1 VDATAVRW
9 RRYGKN
15 RLYVNDGDGA
25 RIGWRDLVTGED
37 HVEDHEAVELFSTTV
52 ATWLER
58 AGYSSAAIDAHPG
71 VEPPAALPE
80 PTVEGDVAANV
91 TCSESESDP
100 APETAEDL
108 ADRRPGAVA
117 RAEAMRLKDERP
129 VLTFVARVLGVH
141 TDERAWRIG
150 ADGEEKVAARL
161 AKLARADP
169 RWRFLHAIPV
179 GERGSD
185 IDHLVIG
192 PGGVFT
198 LNAKHHPGAKL
209 WIAGNTFLVNGQL
222 QPYMRNSRHEASRAA
237 RLLSAAAGVAV
248 EATGVVVPVGAAEVV
263 VKEPPA
269 DVAVVSRARLVKWLI
284 STPEVLDPDAVDKLF
299 RAARRPTT
307 WHQSAWAR
315 RANAIS
321 PPGHGAG

>member
-9 RRYGKN
+9 RKYGKD
-15 RLYVNDGDGA
+15 RLYVNGGDGA

-37 HVEDHEAVELFSTTV
+37 HVEDREAAELFSTTV
-52 ATWLER
+52 AIWLAH
-58 AGYSSAAIDAHPG
+58 AGYSSAAIDAHSG
-71 VEPPAALPE
+71 VEAPAALPE
-80 PTVEGDVAANV
+80 PTVEADVTASV
-91 TCSESESDP
+91 SCSESEP

-108 ADRRPGAVA
+108 ADRRPGAAA
-117 RAEAMRLKDERP
+117 RAEAVRLKDERP

-161 AKLARADP
+161 TKLAKADP

-192 PGGVFT
+192 PGGVFS
-198 LNAKHHPGAKL
+198 LNAKQHPGAKL
-209 WIAGNTFLVNGQL
+209 WIAGNTFLVNGQR
-222 QPYMRNSRHEASRAA
+222 QPYIRNSRHEASRAA
-237 RLLSAAAGVAV
+237 RFLTAAAGVAV

-263 VKEPPA
+263 VKEPPR
-269 DVAVVSRARLVKWLI
+269 DVAVVNRARLVKWLT
-284 STPEVLDPDAVDKLF
+284 SQPEVLDPDVVDKLF
-299 RAARRPTT
+299 GAARLSTT
-307 WHQSAWAR
+307 WHQVLSPR
-315 RANAIS
+315 RANA
-321 PPGHGAG
+321 G